1 MMNVVPADPETKMR
15 DKFQPGAFIGTIF
28 VAGGIL
34 DGAVVYHGVSG
45 CNAMAQHFRGDLV
58 PNGGY
63 VPVIPTGFLET
74 ETIMGGASK
83 LERTLKALAFGE
95 PKPLMS
101 QRPSCVW
108 ICLSDAPAVG
118 GDDIEGVAK
127 RMTEKTGLKILPVD
141 NPGFKGGVVRGAE
154 LALLKIL
161 DEVVEP
167 SAAPKAGI
175 NLIAPFL
182 LGSANWPFDIDYLV
196 ELLEA
201 ADVKVNLVLSR
212 NLTFAD
218 LKRFSQAEANYLLTY
233 EEMPDFVRRS
243 AEIGVPTWEEPLPLP
258 YGVGNTEEWYLA
270 LAERFGDVEKAR
282 QRLLREMGEVQR
294 TLHRNY
300 NFSWMASFL
309 SDKYAAVCGPAPF
322 AAAITRYLFHDL
334 NIRVKVVGL
343 WSETPQGIQQAEAV
357 LEPLSDC
364 LDFTVLEDPT
374 YYQLGEAVREANV
387 DFVIGSMQDKPL
399 FKGMGFA
406 HLNLAGFYY
415 FNNYN
420 FVPWPLAGVKGSL
433 RLFSEVCRVAEDAFY
448 ETRAWKE
455 LAFTP
460 ARNGP
465 ED

>member
-1 MMNVVPADPETKMR
+1 MMNVVSVDPETKMR
-15 DKFQPGAFIGTIF
+15 DKFQPGAFIGTVF

-63 VPVIPTGFLET
+63 VPVIPSGFLET
-74 ETIMGGASK
+74 ETIMGGAGK
-83 LERTLKALAFGE
+83 LERTLRAIAFGE
-95 PKPLMS
+95 PRPLMS
-101 QRPSCVW
+101 RRPSCVW

-127 RMTEKTGLKILPVD
+127 RMAEETGLTILPVD
-141 NPGFKGGVVRGAE
+141 NPGFKGGVVLGAE
-154 LALLKIL
+154 LALTRVL

-167 SAAPKAGI
+167 SDAPKAGI
-175 NLIAPFL
+175 NLVAPFL
-182 LGSANWPFDIDYLV
+182 MGSANWPFDIDYLV

-212 NLTFAD
+212 NITFGD
-218 LKRFSQAEANYLLTY
+218 LKRFSRAEANYLLTY
-233 EEMPDFVRRS
+233 DEMPDFVRKS
-243 AEIGVPTWEEPLPLP
+243 EAVGVPTWDALLPLP
-258 YGVGNTEEWYLA
+258 FGMGNTEEWYLA
-270 LAERFGDVEKAR
+270 LADRFGSVEKAK
-282 QRLLREMGEVQR
+282 QRLVQEMGEVQR
-294 TLHRNY
+294 VLHRNY

-322 AAAITRYLFHDL
+322 AAAMTRYLFHDL
-334 NIRVKVVGL
+334 NVRVRVVGL
-343 WSETPQGIQQAEAV
+343 WSESEQGIRKAETV
-357 LEPLSDC
+357 LQPLSDC

-374 YYQLGEAVREANV
+374 YHQLGEAVREANV
-387 DFVIGSMQDKPL
+387 DFVVGSMQDKPL
-399 FKGMGFA
+399 FRGLGFA
-406 HLNLAGFYY
+406 HVNLAGFYY

-433 RLFSEVCRVAEDAFY
+433 RLFSEVSRVVEDAFY
-448 ETRAWKE
+448 ETEAWRK

-460 ARNGP
+460 ARDG
-465 ED
+465 D